1 MAHLTRDE
9 RSDIIG
15 QFASALDQNT
25 RDLAALAIRQKY
37 EDCEDTTRRLE
48 AYGLVGSLESLY
60 RLCPR
65 GTELGFVLMR
75 ASDTRRYYKVI
86 VGSRGATGRFEASP
100 ITGYILD
107 LDIGKES
114 KSGNGTYV
122 LSTTGDA
129 NTITTLLSHTL
140 YGNAYALTYR
150 TL

>member
-15 QFASALDQNT
+15 QFVSAMDQDT
-25 RDLAALAIRQKY
+25 RDLGALAIRQGY
-37 EDCEDTTRRLE
+37 QECEDTTKRLD

-60 RLCPR
+60 RLCPK
-65 GTELGFVLMR
+65 GTELGFVLVR

-86 VGSRGATGRFEASP
+86 VGSRNAKGHFEVSP

-107 LDIGKES
+107 LEIGKES
-114 KSGNGTYV
+114 KIGNGTYV

-129 NTITTLLSHTL
+129 NTITTHLSQTL
-140 YGNAYALTYR
+140 HGNAYALTYR
-150 TL
+150 IL